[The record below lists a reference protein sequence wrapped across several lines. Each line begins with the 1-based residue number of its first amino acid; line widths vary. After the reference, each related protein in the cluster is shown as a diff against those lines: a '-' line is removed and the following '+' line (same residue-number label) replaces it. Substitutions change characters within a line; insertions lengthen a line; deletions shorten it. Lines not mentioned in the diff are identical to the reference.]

1 MFRFFYQHNNSAY
14 CGNGSEIF
22 RFLLRIV
29 CVEAK
34 CFASFTNTTIVY
46 IVGMEAKH
54 FASCPVPIVCME
66 ARCFFS
72 FTNTTIVYIVG
83 MEAKHFA
90 SCCPLTV
97 WKRDVSLLLP
107 TQQYC
112 VLWEWKR
119 NISLLV
125 HSIFTCSIFTD
136 GGS

>member
-22 RFLLRIV
+22 RFLLPIV

-34 CFASFTNTTIVY
+34 CFASFTNTTTVY
-46 IVGMEAKH
+46 IVGMEVKLFRFLFSAH
-54 FASCPVPIVCME
+54 CLYGTME
-66 ARCFFS
+66 ARCFAS
-72 FTNTTIVYIVG
+72 LTNTTIVYIVG

-97 WKRDVSLLLP
+97 WKREVSLLLP

-119 NISLLV
+119 